1 MDFESF
7 SKSLYHWL
15 DKRYKKEFKEYEDYN
30 DLVLEF
36 FFSLVH
42 RGIVINVF
50 EEQPIE
56 DVCEWLL
63 NDEEALEMYFS
74 QAVRCA
80 QIHTD

>member
-7 SKSLYHWL
+7 SKSLYIWL
-15 DKRYKKEFKEYEDYN
+15 NDRYRKEFEEYEDYD
-30 DLVLEF
+30 DLIIEF
-36 FFSLVH
+36 FISLVH

-50 EEQPIE
+50 EGQPIE

-80 QIHTD
+80 QRYYG